1 MKKRIISLLLTLVTA
16 LTCLTPALAA
26 SAGGGT
32 FYLTASTASRTL
44 IEPTPVAYT
53 AGQTVL
59 QALQSSDYAFE
70 LSGGF
75 ITAICGQTG
84 NYTVYYDGGAYA
96 LDAPASSVKTAI
108 VFSEYTGAYD
118 STQTRLAALMGRY
131 RARTD
136 NVQNYK
142 PAADAYTDGLAALR
156 GDGWAAACTAL
167 DTAITDYEAILA
179 GPKYTVTVSAARNG
193 TAVPGAVLTLT
204 DSYGNVTSAAGSV
217 QVVSGG
223 YTFSVSDGSDRTEG
237 TLRCLTGR
245 GVVR

>member
-1 MKKRIISLLLTLVTA
+1 MKKRIVSLLLTLVTA

-156 GDGWAAACTAL
+156 GDGWAAACTDA
-167 DTAITDYEAILA
+167 TAKHAPES
-179 GPKYTVTVSAARNG
+179 VSSAARR
-193 TAVPGAVLTLT
+193 AC
-204 DSYGNVTSAAGSV
+204 S
-217 QVVSGG
+217 
-223 YTFSVSDGSDRTEG
+223 
-237 TLRCLTGR
+237 
-245 GVVR
+245 